1 MAKQLKLKCVETY
14 NSTWRFT
21 RGKEYPLMGNL
32 KEDPHVISDN
42 GLHLYL
48 MEYNDGYI
56 GAGVPGHKFKMKNK
70 KLGYLFSKMP
80 GWQRLQMTIT
90 AATEKEHDA
99 IHISIEDI

>member
-70 KLGYLFSKMP
+70 KLGYLFSKNAWMVAVANDHY
-80 GWQRLQMTIT
+80 GGDGKR
-90 AATEKEHDA
+90 ARRH
-99 IHISIEDI
+99 SYFN